1 MTNIESDLRDLLR
14 QDAEPG
20 EGAGSGVTVAGVR
33 ERARGIRR
41 RRLALLGGVAGA
53 GLAVAATLTLPVTG
67 TTGSKGDIWTGVM
80 AAPSPGYGIAS
91 RSRTVLDQRFTQ
103 MGERVAFDIPRKTD
117 RGNAAAMIYC
127 PRGAELLYW
136 EDGVYRNALV
146 CSRWLPSADKE
157 RANGVEL
164 TVRRGSRLEV
174 AVLPA
179 GSVAR
184 LGRTLVTGEDARR
197 VLELSRRGRADMRL
211 TVTDMWIEP
220 CDSGPDC
227 VFADEST
234 PEPTVTVTVTP
245 GTLKPPPSPTITITP
260 VHPATG
266 GTPSGGG

>member
-20 EGAGSGVTVAGVR
+20 EGAGGGVTVAGVH
-33 ERARGIRR
+33 ERARRIRR
-41 RRLALLGGVAGA
+41 RRIALLGGVAGA

-67 TTGSKGDIWTGVM
+67 TAGSKGDVWTGVM
-80 AAPSPGYGIAS
+80 AASSPSYGVAS
-91 RSRTVLDQRFTQ
+91 RSRTVLDRRFTR
-103 MGERVAFDIPRKTD
+103 MGERVAFDIPRRTD
-117 RGNAAAMIYC
+117 RGNAAAMISC

-146 CSRWLPSADKE
+146 CSGWLPYTEKKYQ
-157 RANGVEL
+157 RGVEL
-164 TVRRGSRLEV
+164 TVRRGSRFEV

-184 LGRTLVTGEDARR
+184 LGRTLVTGEDAHR
-197 VLELSRRGRADMRL
+197 VLELAHRGRADMRF

-227 VFADEST
+227 ALAPVY
-234 PEPTVTVTVTP
+234 PT
-245 GTLKPPPSPTITITP
+245 
-260 VHPATG
+260 A

>member
-14 QDAEPG
+14 QDAERG
-20 EGAGSGVTVAGVR
+20 EATGGGVTVAGVDK
-33 ERARGIRR
+33 RARGIRR
-41 RRLALLGGVAGA
+41 RRLALLGGIAGA

-67 TTGSKGDIWTGVM
+67 TTGSRSDVWTGVM
-80 AAPSPGYGIAS
+80 AAPSPSYGVVS
-91 RSRTVLDQRFTQ
+91 VSRTILDQRFTQ

-117 RGNAAAMIYC
+117 RGSAAAMIYC

-146 CSRWLPSADKE
+146 CSQWLPSEDKD

-164 TVRRGSRLEV
+164 TARRGSRLEV

-184 LGRTLVTGEDARR
+184 LDRTLVTGEDARR
-197 VLELSRRGRADMRL
+197 VLELSDRGRADMRL
-211 TVTDMWIEP
+211 TVTDMWVEP

-227 VFADEST
+227 APA
-234 PEPTVTVTVTP
+234 PEDAPR
-245 GTLKPPPSPTITITP
+245 PSPGVTITP
-260 VHPATG
+260 VYPTAG
-266 GTPSGGG
+266 APSGGG

>member
-20 EGAGSGVTVAGVR
+20 EGAGGGVTVAGIHK
-33 ERARGIRR
+33 RARGIRR

-67 TTGSKGDIWTGVM
+67 TTGSKSDVWTGVM
-80 AAPSPGYGIAS
+80 AASSPSYGVVS
-91 RSRTVLDQRFTQ
+91 VSRTILDQRFTQ
-103 MGERVAFDIPRKTD
+103 MGERVAFDIPRRTD
-117 RGNAAAMIYC
+117 RGGAAAMIYC

-146 CSRWLPSADKE
+146 CSQWLPSEDKE

-164 TVRRGSRLEV
+164 TARRGSRLEV

-197 VLELSRRGRADMRL
+197 VLELSHGGRADMRL
-211 TVTDMWIEP
+211 TVTDMWVEP

-227 VFADEST
+227 RFPDDG
-234 PEPTVTVTVTP
+234 PP
-245 GTLKPPPSPTITITP
+245 KPPASPAVTITP
-260 VHPATG
+260 VYPVYPSTG